1 MRELFFSGCVLTLA
15 SVALLSLFQ
24 EVRQWRKK
32 KRSGP

>member
-1 MRELFFSGCVLTLA
+1 MREIFFSGCILILA
-15 SVALLSLFQ
+15 SFALLSLFQ